1 MCTAQQSRCQRDVV
15 LYTSA
20 VHLVV
25 SGLGNLLANNIVTAT
40 CLFDMCSL
48 IILR

>member
-1 MCTAQQSRCQRDVV
+1 MCTAQQSRCQRDGL

-25 SGLGNLLANNIVTAT
+25 SGLANLLANNIVTAP

-48 IILR
+48 IISR